1 MWALLNSDED
11 TIVEIISN
19 PKPMTISGIRY
30 PRNIF
35 NLWTVAELKAVGIV
49 PITTTGSHL
58 NIEYYIEVD
67 ESYAIADDKASV
79 VRTIGTK
86 AGDQVLA
93 TVKSQQVSNAKRMCN
108 NILANTDWYVT
119 RKYERSVAIPDKII
133 AFRAAVVAVYTA
145 AKSAINGAANIGALV
160 TVNTNTAGA
169 TASITVDGTSTG
181 VVSASNNT
189 ITSNGHGFVDDECVY
204 YETDSRDAGD
214 ADKPIKGLVD
224 GGQSYYVHSAT
235 TNTFKLS
242 LTPTTYGDEAIISL
256 TGVADAGTQHTFT
269 SSGIMKTVNDWP
281 SENNLAYK
289 L

>member
-1 MWALLNSDED
+1 MWALLNSDGD
-11 TIVEIISN
+11 TIVDTIRN
-19 PKPMTISGIRY
+19 PKGITIDGIKY
-30 PRNIF
+30 PKGIF
-35 NLWTVAELKAVGIV
+35 TLWTVAELKAVGIV

-93 TVKSQQVSNAKRMCN
+93 TVKSKQVSHAKRMCN

-119 RKYERSVAIPDKII
+119 RKSERSVAIPDKII
-133 AFRAAVVAVYTA
+133 AFRAAVLAVYTA

-160 TVNTNTAGA
+160 TVNTNSTGA

-189 ITSNGHGFVDDECVY
+189 VTKNSHGFVDDEALTY
-204 YETDSRDAGD
+204 DDGQAS
-214 ADKPIKGLVD
+214 ADKPIKGLVS
-224 GGQSYYVHSAT
+224 GQNYYVHTAT

-242 LTPTTYGDEAIISL
+242 LTPSSFGDEAVISL
-256 TGVADAGTQHTFT
+256 TGVADAGTQHKFT
-269 SSGIMKTVNDWP
+269 SLGIRKTRNDWP
-281 SENNLAYK
+281 TENNLAYK